1 MSCSKLFFAC
11 LILTFLSC
19 SGDKDNNDV
28 TTSVNKNGA
37 VETSILVGDLDDTT
51 NILTTTHKVWVR
63 DTIYKTIE
71 YRDTLPSLG
80 TTLTTAENSDGN
92 KQTVPV
98 KKEYEIYITIK

>member
-1 MSCSKLFFAC
+1 MSYSKKFLPC
-11 LILTFLSC
+11 LILISLSC
-19 SGDKDNNDV
+19 SGDKENEDV

-37 VETSILVGDLDDTT
+37 VETSILVAALDDTT

-63 DTIYKTIE
+63 DTVYKTIE

-80 TTLTTAENSDGN
+80 TALTTAENSDGD

>member
-1 MSCSKLFFAC
+1 MSCSKIFF
-11 LILTFLSC
+11 LGLLSILLSC
-19 SGDKDNNDV
+19 TGDKGNDDV

-37 VETSILVGDLDDTT
+37 VETSILVNALDDTT

-71 YRDTLPSLG
+71 YRDTLPALG
-80 TTLTTAENSDGN
+80 TTLTTAENRDGETE
-92 KQTVPV
+92 TVPV

>member
-1 MSCSKLFFAC
+1 MSYLKKFLVG
-11 LILTFLSC
+11 LILIIVSC
-19 SGDKDNNDV
+19 SGDKGNDDV

-37 VETSILVGDLDDTT
+37 VETSILVAPVDDTT

-80 TTLTTAENSDGN
+80 TALTTAENSDGN
-92 KQTVPV
+92 RQTVPV
-98 KKEYEIYITIK
+98 RKEYEIYITIK